1 MGDELLGLPP
11 CVIVECSKCG
21 NTENTGWISRDWGCK
36 KCSPEDEE
44 KAMEACANLDNRP
57 S

>member
-11 CVIVECSKCG
+11 CVIGKCGKCG
-21 NTENTGWISRDWGCK
+21 NTENTGWISRDWGCS

-44 KAMEACANLDNRP
+44 KMWEAAANDGRRP